1 MLQQI
6 SEFASLLAL
15 PASAVLGWLVWS
27 LRKEFVRR
35 DEHEDHKAAIERRIG
50 KIEADLTGMP
60 SDDETKELLLAIES
74 MRGNMKALDARM
86 SGQYD
91 ILRRVEVQLNRVDN
105 YLLTRDDKG
114 R

>member
-1 MLQQI
+1 MLQQV

-27 LRKEFVRR
+27 LRKEFVRQ
-35 DEHEDHKAAIERRIG
+35 DDHIAHKADVERRIAQL
-50 KIEADLTGMP
+50 ESELNGMP
-60 SDDETKELLLAIES
+60 TGDETKELLLAIEN
-74 MRGNMKALDARM
+74 MRGNMKALEARL
-86 SGQYD
+86 SGQSE

-105 YLLTRDDKG
+105 YLLTRDT